1 MYKNYLKGNNL
12 TKEKG
17 GKNMSRTLRNQKINQ
32 FVYYSIGGVLIAVI
46 VFILVLNA
54 VMGRNK
60 NSNNTQIS
68 DDNLQ
73 SIATE
78 ETNKPVGKNIEES
91 KKEEEVKVEITDDT
105 QAEGELSKELSQ
117 INNETQEN
125 ENTTENVSFET
136 ASNDNLVEAVNEEI
150 ATNNQA
156 ESTDENKEEV
166 KDPTFVMP
174 VNGEIVKSFGKD
186 KLIYSN
192 TLQEWTTHL
201 GIDIKA
207 DKTTVV
213 KSAADGVVKSI
224 KNDPRYG
231 LTIVVEHQNGFS
243 SVYSNLL
250 TAEFVVAG
258 ENVKSGQTLGTV
270 GNSATF
276 EILDD
281 AHLHFEILKDG
292 VAVDPEMYVK

>member
-1 MYKNYLKGNNL
+1 MA
-12 TKEKG
+12 
-17 GKNMSRTLRNQKINQ
+17 RTLRDQRINQ
-32 FVYYSIGGVLIAVI
+32 ILYYSIGGVI
-46 VFILVLNA
+46 VAIILFIIIFNTVTSKK
-54 VMGRNK
+54 NK
-60 NSNNTQIS
+60 SNNMQLSENNHQNIS
-68 DDNLQ
+68 V
-73 SIATE
+73 E
-78 ETNKPVGKNIEES
+78 ETNSPIGKNVDES
-91 KKEEEVKVEITDDT
+91 KEEVDNTQVQGELSNELSQVENEVEEVKENAEQQIITET
-105 QAEGELSKELSQ
+105 ANEANQQEQAEETVESNSLENRTVESKE
-117 INNETQEN
+117 E
-125 ENTTENVSFET
+125 
-136 ASNDNLVEAVNEEI
+136 
-150 ATNNQA
+150 
-156 ESTDENKEEV
+156 

-174 VNGEIVKSFGKD
+174 VEGEIVKHYGKD

-213 KSAADGVVKSI
+213 KASADGTVKSI

-231 LTIVVEHQNGFS
+231 LTIVVEHANGFT

-250 TAEFVVAG
+250 TAEFVIVG

-281 AHLHFEILKDG
+281 SHLHFEMLKDG
-292 VAVDPEMYVK
+292 NSIDPEMYIK